1 MIIYNGAI
9 PASLLFIFALFNQ
22 IVPFLQEI
30 NKKMSIHYL
39 ALEFKLTTSW
49 YESPPL
55 TARPGLPPTASKG
68 FGNTLND
75 YVNYTIR

>member
-1 MIIYNGAI
+1 MIIFNRAI

-39 ALEFKLTTSW
+39 ALEFKLTTS
-49 YESPPL
+49 
-55 TARPGLPPTASKG
+55 
-68 FGNTLND
+68 
-75 YVNYTIR
+75 